1 MIPGRHTSPRLLP
14 LAALLALLILPLA
27 SCRRERKID
36 QSNLDART
44 LPTMRTVNVN
54 TLISDSGIVQYR
66 IVSPLWFVY
75 EQADTPYWRFPDGL
89 YLRRLDPYGNV
100 IATVAADSAI
110 YYKNQRLW
118 RLDGRVEITRV
129 PKDLFQTE
137 QLFWDERRH
146 LLYTSR
152 FIHIENATHMLEGD
166 GFRSDDRL
174 SKYTIVKPKGI
185 FPLNPASAAMPG
197 VPAGAPASAG
207 AVGQTVFR
215 QVPMDQAPRT
225 TQ

>member
-1 MIPGRHTSPRLLP
+1 MTLRPRHTLRLLP
-14 LAALLALLILPLA
+14 LSLLACLLLSAL
-27 SCRRERKID
+27 SCRKERKVD
-36 QSNLDART
+36 QSNLDSRT
-44 LPTMRTVNVN
+44 LPTMRTTNVN

-66 IVSPLWFVY
+66 IVSPLWLVY
-75 EQADTPYWRFPDGL
+75 EQADTPYWRFPEGL
-89 YLRRLDPYGNV
+89 YLRRLDHFGNV

-118 RLDGRVEITRV
+118 QLDGRVEITRV

-137 QLFWDERRH
+137 QLFWDERQH

-174 SKYTIVKPKGI
+174 TRYTIVKPKGI
-185 FPLNPASAAMPG
+185 FPLNPGAAVMPG
-197 VPAGAPASAG
+197 AAAATQAGAAGQG
-207 AVGQTVFR
+207 AVR
-215 QVPMDQAPRT
+215 QVDMNQAPRT

>member
-1 MIPGRHTSPRLLP
+1 MTSGRHTSLP
-14 LAALLALLILPLA
+14 LLALLALLLLTLP
-27 SCRRERKID
+27 SCRKERKID

-44 LPTMRTVNVN
+44 LPTMRTANVN

-66 IVSPLWFVY
+66 VVSPLWLVY
-75 EQADTPYWRFPDGL
+75 EQPDTPYWRFPEGL

-137 QLFWDERRH
+137 QLYWDERQH

-166 GFRSDDRL
+166 GFRSDDQLTR
-174 SKYTIVKPKGI
+174 YTIVRPKGI

-197 VPAGAPASAG
+197 GPAGVPASAG
-207 AVGQTVFR
+207 VAPGAQTVLS
-215 QVPMDQAPRT
+215 QIPADQKPRT